1 MLLGWQGDIM
11 SWEDIMKKD
20 YVNVDEELQD
30 LENQAEEYQRLAL
43 ALGQI
48 AKVAIQG
55 HTYATIPEDKREVF
69 DKAIAGMEE
78 MEEQAEKAKKAYND
92 AIKNMA
98 KLLGTENT
106 AKDVKDF
113 IQNNM

>member
-1 MLLGWQGDIM
+1 MF
-11 SWEDIMKKD
+11 WEDIMKKD
-20 YVNVDEELQD
+20 YVSADEELEDLQD
-30 LENQAEEYQRLAL
+30 KMAEYKRLAL

-48 AKVAIQG
+48 AKVAMQG
-55 HTYATIPEDKREVF
+55 HTYANMPEDKREVF

-78 MEEQAEKAKKAYND
+78 MEEAAEKARKAYND

-113 IQNNM
+113 ISENM

>member
-1 MLLGWQGDIM
+1 M

-20 YVNVDEELQD
+20 YVNVDEELED

-55 HTYATIPEDKREVF
+55 HTYANMPEDKREVF

-78 MEEQAEKAKKAYND
+78 MEEQAEKAKKAHND

-113 IQNNM
+113 ISENM

>member
-1 MLLGWQGDIM
+1 MF
-11 SWEDIMKKD
+11 WEDIMKKD
-20 YVNVDEELQD
+20 YVSADEELEDLQD
-30 LENQAEEYQRLAL
+30 KMAEYKRLAL

-48 AKVAIQG
+48 AKVAMQG
-55 HTYATIPEDKREVF
+55 HTYANMPEDKREVF

-78 MEEQAEKAKKAYND
+78 MEEQAEKAKKAHND

-113 IQNNM
+113 ISENM